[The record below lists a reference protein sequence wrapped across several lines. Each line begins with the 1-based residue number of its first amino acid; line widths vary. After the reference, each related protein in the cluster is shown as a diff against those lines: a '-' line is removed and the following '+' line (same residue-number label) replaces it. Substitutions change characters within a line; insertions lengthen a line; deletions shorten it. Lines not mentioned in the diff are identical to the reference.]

1 MHAVQLFDATLIP
14 IERDKKNRHCMIMIS
29 HQSSNT
35 QQRTVRRL
43 LYAVLES
50 LAIFEEKKER
60 EQRERKLLSR
70 ERLTEEGM
78 AKPLPSVQSQK
89 GVV

>member
-1 MHAVQLFDATLIP
+1 
-14 IERDKKNRHCMIMIS
+14 MIMIS

-70 ERLTEEGM
+70 ERRTEEGM